1 MSIESI
7 TKSSTSHIL
16 ESTKTSTTNKSPEEV
31 TRINKSEENPGK
43 IKKEDLENTVNSM
56 NDFLQASNT
65 HLRFEYHEKLNEYY
79 VTIVDNKT
87 EEVVKE
93 IPSKKLLDIYSAM
106 TEFLG
111 IIVDKKI

>member
-1 MSIESI
+1 MSIEFVS
-7 TKSSTSHIL
+7 KSSASHIL
-16 ESTKTSTTNKSPEEV
+16 ESIKTSTTNKASEEV
-31 TRINKSEENPGK
+31 ISSNKIEENEGNV
-43 IKKEDLENTVNSM
+43 KKDELEKTINSM

-65 HLRFEYHEKLNEYY
+65 HLKFEYHEKLNEYY

-87 EEVVKE
+87 EEVVRE